1 MAEHP
6 IFVRVSRPNG
16 HHTTTRVAAE
26 RAGWTVTNEDPMGPD
41 GKPRPFKPRVP
52 VEDAPKLRRRKT
64 RRGDPTPKP
73 ETASGETTEE

>member
-26 RAGWTVTNEDPMGPD
+26 RAGWTVLKEDPVDLD
-41 GKPRPFKPRVP
+41 GRPLPFKPRVP
-52 VEDAPKLRRRKT
+52 VQDAPKLRRRKT

-73 ETASGETTEE
+73 SAPAVGETD